1 MQQEVDPLLGQKT
14 WILMDE
20 MEYFENLQGVFNVLQ
35 VAFVL
40 LIGLI
45 GVLGWQYL
53 ELVLDQFLHEHV
65 D

>member
-14 WILMDE
+14 WILMNE
-20 MEYFENLQGVFNVLQ
+20 MEYFENLQGVFNVFQ

-65 D
+65 H